1 MEVIKMLNEWKNI
14 IDRNADNWNKELETI
29 KMNQSKIDNLEKIK
43 IRTNDTEEWI
53 SDLEHRII
61 ETNQSEQ
68 QTKKQIKIKATYK
81 IYGITENRKKK
92 PWWLRR

>member
-81 IYGITENRKKK
+81 IYGIT
-92 PWWLRR
+92 

>member
-1 MEVIKMLNEWKNI
+1 MLNEWKNI

-53 SDLEHRII
+53 SDLEDSIMGIKSKEEI
-61 ETNQSEQ
+61 ER
-68 QTKKQIKIKATYK
+68 QIKKKKSTTYK
-81 IYGITENRKKK
+81 TYETTEIM
-92 PWWLRR
+92 PAFT

>member
-53 SDLEHRII
+53 SDLQDIGTADRK
-61 ETNQSEQ
+61 TNVNKQKRKSESN
-68 QTKKQIKIKATYK
+68 I
-81 IYGITENRKKK
+81 
-92 PWWLRR
+92 